1 MTRTLVDLPVY
12 VINLDRRPDRWH
24 DVQQMLA
31 RHQFRRVQ
39 REAAVDGKL
48 LTTEALEQ
56 VTTPESRAS
65 LTRPRVRHEELG
77 SVGAV
82 GCTLSHVNVWQ
93 RIAASD
99 EPALVVED
107 DAVLVPELAQYR
119 VFAEPE
125 QVCADYDLVLLG
137 YFALRSPPPAPRT
150 TPQNAVV
157 PYGSL
162 FFGTQFY
169 YLTPVGAQKLLHHA
183 LPVEIQLDAYVGTEM
198 TRGRVRAGAHI
209 PSLAWQRGNDTDIQT
224 PCLNCD
230 SSSDTSLRVKLALA
244 LCVCL
249 LVGAVTFWA
258 TRRKPTHLAYV

>member
-1 MTRTLVDLPVY
+1 MARTLVDLPVY

-31 RHQFRRVQ
+31 RNQFWRVQ

-48 LTTEALEQ
+48 LPAQVLDQ
-56 VTTPESRAS
+56 VTTPESRES

-82 GCTLSHVNVWQ
+82 GCTLSHVNVWR
-93 RIAASD
+93 RIVASG

-119 VFAEPE
+119 VFAQPD
-125 QVCADYDLVLLG
+125 QVCSGYDLVLLG
-137 YFALRSPPPAPRT
+137 YFALRSPPPAQRIAPS
-150 TPQNAVV
+150 NAVV

-169 YLTPVGAQKLLHHA
+169 YLTPAGAQKLLEHA
-183 LPVEIQLDAYVGTEM
+183 LPVEIQLDAYMGTEM
-198 TRGRVRAGAHI
+198 TRGRIRAGAHI
-209 PSLAWQRGNDTDIQT
+209 PSLAWQRNNDTDIQT

-230 SSSDTSLRVKLALA
+230 KSSDTSWRVKWALA

-249 LVGAVTFWA
+249 LVGAATVWA
-258 TRRKPTHLAYV
+258 TRRKPTHLA